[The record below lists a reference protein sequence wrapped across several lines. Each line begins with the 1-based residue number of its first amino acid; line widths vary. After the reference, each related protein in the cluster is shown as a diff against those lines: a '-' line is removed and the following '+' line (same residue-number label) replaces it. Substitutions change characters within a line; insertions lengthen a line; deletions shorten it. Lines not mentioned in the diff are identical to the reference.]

1 MGHNTLSLNLLSLT
15 RSFEIHV
22 MTGGQLA
29 RLLQLLT
36 SGTYEWIHLTCCVPS
51 LPLSFSLPPP
61 FFPLRL
67 RLARMN
73 EEMRESEGPFG
84 QPGQYPT
91 SSPTEQQYKKCI
103 QEFICLNIAECQK
116 SVTLPGPVQAFPS
129 GHGWRG
135 SQQHT
140 RTVAGQACRE
150 SCAGRNVV
158 QNTHFSTRFP
168 TRCCPSQLYGSSL
181 KNLQTNIVET
191 RPDQNMPTTIPYQR
205 YRMSVSLTLIMMSN
219 CTVDLDWQHQ
229 FRVRSF
235 VNKWLGT
242 NFIIDFL
249 S

>member
-103 QEFICLNIAECQK
+103 QEFICLHIAECQK
-116 SVTLPGPVQAFPS
+116 SITIPSPGPMNQAFPS
-129 GHGWRG
+129 DDGWMG
-135 SQQHT
+135 SQSYT
-140 RTVAGQACRE
+140 RTVAALCGILYRKERCPKHTFLYQIPHRLL
-150 SCAGRNVV
+150 SVFQPVLWLTNVV
-158 QNTHFSTRFP
+158 QTR
-168 TRCCPSQLYGSSL
+168 RHQ
-181 KNLQTNIVET
+181 NI
-191 RPDQNMPTTIPYQR
+191 PTTIPSGSST
-205 YRMSVSLTLIMMSN
+205 YRMSVLLTLS
-219 CTVDLDWQHQ
+219 
-229 FRVRSF
+229 
-235 VNKWLGT
+235 
-242 NFIIDFL
+242 
-249 S
+249 